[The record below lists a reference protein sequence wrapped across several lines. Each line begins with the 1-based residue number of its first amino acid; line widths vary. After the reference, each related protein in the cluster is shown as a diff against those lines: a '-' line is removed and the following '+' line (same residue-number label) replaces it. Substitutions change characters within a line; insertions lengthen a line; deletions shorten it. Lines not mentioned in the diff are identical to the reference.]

1 MRACSHD
8 FTERIISILP
18 LQCPQQP
25 RKIRSNHP
33 VTLIFS
39 PQIKAPVAI
48 SLVPQRLQHHFGNI
62 LSWHQPAGGALLAIV
77 HPHHQLPL
85 TTGFVQ
91 QSPRM
96 HNRVRKPAINQIL
109 LRLALPFQ
117 NIAPDFLPI
126 NFGPAQLV
134 EHVTRVGPAHA
145 RTHHHVC
152 TSPTRIY
159 LIPLSD
165 PIHLLGAAVGI
176 PEHRLALLRH
186 DTRRSGFAAGAD
198 AERIHRAGG
207 QKRFHRRSIGHVHHR
222 DGSGGDSGIE
232 EGLFRFG
239 CSDESDGGEFFRV
252 GEEFAEEG
260 LARLSAGSGDHYFLG
275 CGCGECMSGC

>member
-39 PQIKAPVAI
+39 PQIEAPVAI
-48 SLVPQRLQHHFGNI
+48 PLVPQRLQHHFGNI

-96 HNRVRKPAINQIL
+96 HNGVRKSAINQVL
-109 LRLALPFQ
+109 FRLALPFQ

-176 PEHRLALLRH
+176 SEHRFSLLRH

-207 QKRFHRRSIGHVHHR
+207 QKRFHGGTVGHVHHR
-222 DGSGGDSGIE
+222 NRAGG
-232 EGLFRFG
+232 
-239 CSDESDGGEFFRV
+239 
-252 GEEFAEEG
+252 
-260 LARLSAGSGDHYFLG
+260 
-275 CGCGECMSGC
+275 

>member
-39 PQIKAPVAI
+39 PQIEAPVAI
-48 SLVPQRLQHHFGNI
+48 PLVPQCLQHHLGDI
-62 LSWHQPAGGALLAIV
+62 LPRHQPAGGTLLAII
-77 HPHHQLPL
+77 HSHHQLPL
-85 TTGFVQ
+85 STGFIQ

-96 HNRVRKPAINQIL
+96 HNRVRKPTINQIL

-117 NIAPDFLPI
+117 NITPDFLPI
-126 NFGPAQLV
+126 NFGPPQLV

-145 RTHHHVC
+145 RTDHHVS
-152 TSPTRIY
+152 TGSTRIY

-176 PEHRLALLRH
+176 SKHRFALLRH

-222 DGSGGDSGIE
+222 DGSGRDTGIE
-232 EGLFRFG
+232 KGLFRFG
-239 CSDESDGGEFFRV
+239 SSDESDRGEFIRV

-260 LARLSAGSGDHYFLG
+260 LARLSAGSGYHYFLG